1 MSSSNPQL
9 NATLSDE
16 HNESHGSGK
25 WINDEQEI
33 DEGLT
38 IPGNRSSMAEARAGS
53 LDVPGLGP
61 GGSSKK
67 VWNRPLPSSKNP
79 HFQNGARCT
88 TFFSENEFYLRGNE
102 KWFPYQRLNTY
113 PRFETEARGNSEIAY
128 KRFIHR
134 HRVNRSVATNSSWW
148 FLETWSILT
157 EDLSQILS
165 MVFFSKNMQYVWAFT
180 PRYSNNST
188 KCYCKQCIAR

>member
-1 MSSSNPQL
+1 MKDWQYPETEAAWPRRALVPWMSL
-9 NATLSDE
+9 GWDLVAVVKRY
-16 HNESHGSGK
+16 G
-25 WINDEQEI
+25 I
-33 DEGLT
+33 DH
-38 IPGNRSSMAEARAGS
+38 
-53 LDVPGLGP
+53 
-61 GGSSKK
+61 
-67 VWNRPLPSSKNP
+67 PLPSSKNP
-79 HFQNGARCT
+79 HFQNEARCT

-102 KWFPYQRLNTY
+102 KWFPYQRLNTC

-128 KRFIHR
+128 ERFIPR
-134 HRVNRSVATNSSWW
+134 HRVNRSVATNSSSW
-148 FLETWSILT
+148 FLERWLILT

>member
-1 MSSSNPQL
+1 MKDWQYLETEAAWPRRALAPWMSLGWDLVAVVKRYEIGHFRVPK
-9 NATLSDE
+9 TLTF
-16 HNESHGSGK
+16 K
-25 WINDEQEI
+25 M
-33 DEGLT
+33 
-38 IPGNRSSMAEARAGS
+38 R
-53 LDVPGLGP
+53 LGAQP
-61 GGSSKK
+61 
-67 VWNRPLPSSKNP
+67 
-79 HFQNGARCT
+79 
-88 TFFSENEFYLRGNE
+88 FFSENEFYLRGNE

-134 HRVNRSVATNSSWW
+134 HRVNRSVATNSSSW
-148 FLETWSILT
+148 FLERWLILT

-180 PRYSNNST
+180 PRYSNNRT